1 MRLSHA
7 VCSYYVRWVEATGAR
22 VIVIPWDVTPDQL
35 QWYAT
40 RVNAVLF
47 PGGGLEDGVTMQA
60 YFRNVMLWHDT
71 SIDMMSKRGE
81 QLVLWGTCQGFQVI
95 CAAAARNLS
104 VIEEKIVHGMYPL
117 MLSLNLTQA
126 SASSRMLGSS
136 STSPDVLEALANH
149 ATTLNWHHDAVRLP
163 SWQLHPSMS
172 ELIATATN
180 CDPSG
185 VEFVS
190 AIEHKAAPIFAVQ
203 FHSERP
209 PYEFS
214 NSLIGHSAQVM
225 IVSQFF
231 ANFLA
236 AQARMSKNAFD
247 GGDAEIESLS
257 VHNYPLNNNGY
268 GSALYWLP

>member
-1 MRLSHA
+1 MLLPHF
-7 VCSYYVRWVEATGAR
+7 VDSYYVRWIEAAGAR
-22 VIVIPWDVTPDQL
+22 VVVIPWDLTPERL

-47 PGGGLEDGVTMQA
+47 PGGGLEDDATMQA
-60 YFRNVMLWHDT
+60 YFRNVILWHDT
-71 SIDMMSKRGE
+71 SIDMSSRG
-81 QLVLWGTCQGFQVI
+81 QTLVLWGTCQGFQVI

-104 VIEEKIVHGMYPL
+104 VIEENIVHGLYPL

-126 SASSRMLGSS
+126 SASSRMLNPST
-136 STSPDVLEALANH
+136 TSPEILKALTNH
-149 ATTLNWHHDAVRLP
+149 ASTLNWHHDAVRLP
-163 SWQLHPSMS
+163 SWQAHPSMS
-172 ELIATATN
+172 ELIATSTN

-190 AIEHKAAPIFAVQ
+190 AIEHKTAPIFASQ
-203 FHSERP
+203 FHPERP

-214 NSLIGHSAQVM
+214 NSLIGHSAHVM

-247 GGDAEIESLS
+247 GGDSEVESHS
-257 VHNYPLNNNGY
+257 VHNYALDNRGY

>member
-1 MRLSHA
+1 MLLPHS
-7 VCSYYVRWVEATGAR
+7 VDSYYVRWIEAAGAR
-22 VIVIPWDVTPDQL
+22 VVVIPWDLTPERL

-47 PGGGLEDGVTMQA
+47 PGGGLEDDATMQA

-71 SIDMMSKRGE
+71 SIDMSSRG
-81 QLVLWGTCQGFQVI
+81 QTLVLWGTCQGFQVI

-104 VIEEKIVHGMYPL
+104 VIEENIVHGLYPL

-126 SASSRMLGSS
+126 SASSRMLNPS
-136 STSPDVLEALANH
+136 STSPEILKALTNH
-149 ATTLNWHHDAVRLP
+149 ASTLNWHHDAVRLP
-163 SWQLHPSMS
+163 SWQAHPSMS
-172 ELIATATN
+172 ELIATSTN

-190 AIEHKAAPIFAVQ
+190 AIEHKTAPIFASQ
-203 FHSERP
+203 FHPERP

-214 NSLIGHSAQVM
+214 NSLIGHSAHVI

-247 GGDAEIESLS
+247 GGDSEVESHS
-257 VHNYPLNNNGY
+257 VHNYALDNRGY